1 MHSVQLYIHTNFCT
15 YVKDIQGMPISGNFM
30 ISFDVESLFINIL
43 LDECIDLAVRVTH
56 FYFTLALLRFGGVFL
71 TTYNY

>member
-1 MHSVQLYIHTNFCT
+1 
-15 YVKDIQGMPISGNFM
+15 MPISGNFM

-56 FYFTLALLRFGGVFL
+56 FYITLALLRFGGVFL

>member
-1 MHSVQLYIHTNFCT
+1 
-15 YVKDIQGMPISGNFM
+15 M

-56 FYFTLALLRFGGVFL
+56 FYFTLALLRFGGHSKIEGLKYFL
-71 TTYNY
+71 LKVLLKERAYANIPPGSLK